1 MTEINTIGL
10 GKDTRAIIDAL
21 EEIAHDI
28 REMAGSMNHM
38 SRPYGTALKTLRCI
52 ADEIHWLAE
61 DVAEI
66 CLNGASY
73 MKTYQTM
80 GAYDFKIECLYNV
93 RDDVR
98 PGYWRDEVDDNIE
111 KLAGLYAQM
120 LKAMEGAVI
129 KHARGE

>member
-10 GKDTRAIIDAL
+10 GKDARAIIDAL
-21 EEIAHDI
+21 EEIEHDI
-28 REMAGSMNHM
+28 RGMSGAMEHM
-38 SRPYGTALKTLRCI
+38 TRSYGMALKTLRCI
-52 ADEIHWLAE
+52 AEEIHWLAE

-98 PGYWRDEVDDNIE
+98 AGYWRDEVDDNIE

-120 LKAMEGAVI
+120 LKVMEGAVL
-129 KHARGE
+129 KHGIGE